1 MPHRI
6 VLDIDAMDGPIERR
20 TFDQPSVTVGRAPT
34 NDIVVAMRQR
44 PGVHGA
50 ATTNCSRR
58 HGILEV
64 RGDALVLHDAGT
76 SNGWHCVN
84 AGTVRPAGNSCTLAI
99 GDSYYVGDTRITVV
113 AFE

>member
-1 MPHRI
+1 MPRI
-6 VLDIDAMDGPIERR
+6 VLDIDAMDGPAERR
-20 TFDQPSVTVGRAPT
+20 TFDKASVTVGRAT
-34 NDIVVAMRQR
+34 ANDIVVAARHR
-44 PGVHGA
+44 PGVHHA
-50 ATTNCSRR
+50 AATNCSRC

-64 RGDALVLHDAGT
+64 RGGALVLHDAGT

-84 AGTVRPAGNSCTLAI
+84 AGLVRPAGDSCTLAV

>member
-6 VLDIDAMDGPIERR
+6 VLDIDAMDGPTERR
-20 TFDQPSVTVGRAPT
+20 TFDQSSVTVGRAT
-34 NDIVVAMRQR
+34 ENDIVVAARHR
-44 PGVHGA
+44 PGVHHGA
-50 ATTNCSRR
+50 VTNCSRR

-64 RGDALVLHDAGT
+64 RGGALVLLDAGT

-84 AGTVRPAGNSCTLAI
+84 NGLVRQDSYRLAI
-99 GDSYYVGDTRITVV
+99 GDRYYVGDTRITVV